1 MNIISVDLNWNPNGN
16 RIAVAVANEKGNV
29 RAVIGGLGDNELLCF
44 IKDVY
49 LKRNTPSLILLDIP
63 IEGCESLKGPPFFR
77 PVDLA
82 LVRNG
87 FPLLPSSKAGQRGSL
102 LKKRIQTVTGKS
114 AQIYEIY
121 PYAVYKFLSYL
132 SHKDALHFLCATR
145 IPPNPPLIKEGRG
158 DLLDEHF
165 CTFWPPKYKRERNKR
180 IRVKNMRYVF
190 SLLTN
195 PQIGLDFSAPLQA
208 PSISENL
215 SILADKYDAC
225 LGTIVGIHLA
235 NKSPF
240 AKIVGD
246 KDSCEILLLADRWLA
261 ENLEKTKIKIR

>member
-1 MNIISVDLNWNPNGN
+1 MNIISVYLNWNPNGN
-16 RIAVAVANEKGNV
+16 RIAVAVADEKGNV

-132 SHKDALHFLCATR
+132 SHRGTLSS
-145 IPPNPPLIKEGRG
+145 PLWVGAG
-158 DLLDEHF
+158 PSACPDNGQPQGVAPTYLDEQF
-165 CTFWPPKYKRERNKR
+165 LTFWPPKYKREYNKR
-180 IRVKNMRYVF
+180 MRVKNMRYLH

-195 PQIGLDFSAPLQA
+195 PQIGLVF
-208 PSISENL
+208 E
-215 SILADKYDAC
+215 
-225 LGTIVGIHLA
+225 H
-235 NKSPF
+235 PF
-240 AKIVGD
+240 QRHPPFLK
-246 KDSCEILLLADRWLA
+246 KR
-261 ENLEKTKIKIR
+261 